1 MSLLTLLVII
11 LIIGAVM
18 SLPRWPYA
26 AGWGYGPSGIL
37 GVILV
42 IVVLLLL
49 FGGGGTL
56 HLR

>member
-1 MSLLTLLVII
+1 MSLLTLLVVI
-11 LIIGAVM
+11 LIIGLVF
-18 SLPRWPYA
+18 SVPSWPHA
-26 AGWGYGPSGIL
+26 AGWGWGPSGIL